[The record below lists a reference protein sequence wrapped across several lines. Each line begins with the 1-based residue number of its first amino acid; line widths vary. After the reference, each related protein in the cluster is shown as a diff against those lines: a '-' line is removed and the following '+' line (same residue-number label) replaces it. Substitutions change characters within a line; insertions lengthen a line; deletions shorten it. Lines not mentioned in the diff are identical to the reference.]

1 MATAAA
7 APRVMS
13 DAEWEARQQLAA
25 AYRVFDHL
33 GWSEMIYNHIT
44 LKVPGEDHSFLI
56 NPFGLHFSEV
66 KASNLVKIDID
77 GNKLDD
83 SPYPVNRAGFVQHA
97 VFHRNLPDVH
107 CIMHTHTTAG
117 MAVSSLEGGLQPINF
132 YACNFAGQIAYHDF
146 EGVTVRDEEGER
158 LVANLGDKRMLLL
171 RNHGIVAMGRT
182 LPEAFIKHW
191 SLQRACEIQLATL
204 SMGNPLTVSPE
215 VVAVHQRDLHM
226 AQVPGGAGAAD
237 FAAMVRLVD
246 RVDTSWRE

>member
-66 KASNLVKIDID
+66 KASNLIKIDID

-146 EGVTVRDEEGER
+146 EGVTVRDEEGAR

-204 SMGNPLTVSPE
+204 SMGKPLTVSPE

-246 RVDTSWRE
+246 RVDRSWRE